1 MPKKSMESLTE
12 SMFYVL
18 MALCRG
24 PMCGIDIAGTVERLT
39 DGRLQIG
46 PATLYTVLAKFEK
59 EKYIK
64 EVSVEGRKRT
74 YEITEKGRNAY
85 QSELARLHQCIADA
99 ELASLRVAGAQ
110 NAIGETEGA

>member
-1 MPKKSMESLTE
+1 
-12 SMFYVL
+12 
-18 MALCRG
+18 
-24 PMCGIDIAGTVERLT
+24 MCGIDIAGTVERLT

-74 YEITEKGRNAY
+74 YEITDKGRTAY
-85 QSELARLHQCIADA
+85 QSELARLHRCIADA
-99 ELASLRVAGAQ
+99 ELATQRVADAQ
-110 NAIGETEGA
+110 NALGEQEGTQ